1 MHMHSQ
7 YFDFIQNHLMNKH
20 KTLATCSKYLFFL
33 YEYVYVENQKNAI
46 FPKDTIC
53 MVSLYH
59 CHPIMLILHHNYKSS
74 TVNLLS
80 FAVFCRSRAEHKKI
94 DWEGSVGASLEEE
107 IVCIEFYLHRGNQI
121 AGSQDKHCTG
131 HITQKN
137 HTHLSTCKLCKFCK
151 PGNFKKNISGLS
163 IYSSYHIWL

>member
-1 MHMHSQ
+1 MTMLKTKRMQ
-7 YFDFIQNHLMNKH
+7 YFQ
-20 KTLATCSKYLFFL
+20 KTQSAWFHYIIVTQLCWYC
-33 YEYVYVENQKNAI
+33 I
-46 FPKDTIC
+46 TIIKAA
-53 MVSLYH
+53 
-59 CHPIMLILHHNYKSS
+59 PLI
-74 TVNLLS
+74 
-80 FAVFCRSRAEHKKI
+80 FAVFFRSRAEQKKI

-151 PGNFKKNISGLS
+151 PGFKLGNFKKNISGLS
-163 IYSSYHIWL
+163 IYSSYHIWLWFPQSCEM